1 MEGRGERHR
10 VRPAMVGVLGL
21 GAIRRHLDLVLSR
34 AHDDGAE
41 AVVVQPNASVT
52 VTVYEPLHKSTES
65 LVVADAS
72 FQRYEKGAVPPITLT
87 IARASQEFEH
97 DVRRAIGTR

>member
-1 MEGRGERHR
+1 MYVILSITMAGGE
-10 VRPAMVGVLGL
+10 VT
-21 GAIRRHLDLVLSR
+21 ST
-34 AHDDGAE
+34 E